1 MIPFAKYNCSGR
13 ILTTRIAPFY
23 LLPVVLHTPFLS
35 VSAFFPCFNDAGTI
49 ARLVILANEILREVT
64 KDYEIIVVDDGSTDH
79 SVAVLEELL
88 RSRSVPF
95 RIVCHPR
102 NLGYGGALR
111 TGFAE
116 ATKDWV
122 FYTDGDAQYD
132 VVELCRL
139 LAAVDDVVDVV
150 QGYKLTRQ
158 DAWHRVLIGAV
169 YREVARVVFCLKIR
183 DVDCDFR
190 LIRRSILQKIALEHN
205 SGIICVEL
213 VRKLQDAGARF
224 VEVPV
229 HHYRRP
235 CGRSQFFTAPR
246 IVEVVFDMVRLWWR
260 LTVRQA
266 GRRSM

>member
-1 MIPFAKYNCSGR
+1 MILRLAVPVTS
-13 ILTTRIAPFY
+13 Y
-23 LLPVVLHTPFLS
+23 LS
-35 VSAFFPCFNDAGTI
+35 ISAVFPCFNDAGSI
-49 ARLVILANEILREVT
+49 ASLVARANAILREVT
-64 KDYEIIVVDDGSTDH
+64 ADYEIIVVDDGSTDH

-88 RSRSVPF
+88 RSCPVPL
-95 RIVCHPR
+95 RLVRHPR

-116 ATKDWV
+116 ATKEWI

-132 VVELCRL
+132 VAELRSL
-139 LAAVDDVVDVV
+139 LALVHDDIDVV
-150 QGYKLTRQ
+150 QGYKLRRQ
-158 DAWHRVLIGAV
+158 DPWHRVLLGAV
-169 YREVARVVFCLKIR
+169 YRKVARIMFCLKIR

-205 SGIICVEL
+205 SGVICLEL
-213 VRKLQDAGARF
+213 VRKLQDTGARF

-235 CGRSQFFTAPR
+235 YGRSQFFTVPR
-246 IVEVVFDMVRLWWR
+246 VVEVGFDMVRLWWR

-266 GRRSM
+266 ARRDP

>member
-1 MIPFAKYNCSGR
+1 VA
-13 ILTTRIAPFY
+13 FY
-23 LLPVVLHTPFLS
+23 DSSVLLVPVTSFLS
-35 VSAFFPCFNDAGTI
+35 VSAFFPCFNDGGTI
-49 ARLVILANEILREVT
+49 AGLVVLANETLQKVT
-64 KDYEIIVVDDGSTDH
+64 TDYEIIVVDDGSTDH

-88 RSRSVPF
+88 GSHSMPLRV
-95 RIVCHPR
+95 VCHPR

-111 TGFAE
+111 SGFAE

-132 VVELCRL
+132 VAELRRL
-139 LAAVDDVVDVV
+139 VALIDDGIDVV

-169 YREVARVVFCLKIR
+169 YRKLAMMVFYLKIR

-190 LIRRSILQKIALEHN
+190 LIRRSVLQKITLEHN
-205 SGIICVEL
+205 SGIVCLEL

-229 HHYRRP
+229 HHYRRAY
-235 CGRSQFFTAPR
+235 GRSQFFTVTR
-246 IVEVVFDMVRLWWR
+246 IAEVVFDMLRLWWR
-260 LTVRQA
+260 LRVRQGA
-266 GRRSM
+266 RRTP

>member
-1 MIPFAKYNCSGR
+1 M
-13 ILTTRIAPFY
+13 
-23 LLPVVLHTPFLS
+23 LPSVVLDTPFLS

-49 ARLVILANEILREVT
+49 ARLVILANETLREIT
-64 KDYEIIVVDDGSTDH
+64 NDYEIIVVDDGSTDH
-79 SVAVLEELL
+79 SVVALEELL
-88 RSRSVPF
+88 KSGSVPL
-95 RIVCHPR
+95 RLVRHPC

-116 ATKDWV
+116 ASKDWV

-132 VVELCRL
+132 VAELRKL
-139 LAAVDDVVDVV
+139 LALVDDGIDVV

-169 YREVARVVFCLKIR
+169 YRKVARIMFRLKIR

-190 LIRRSILQKIALEHN
+190 LIRRAVLQKISLERN
-205 SGIICVEL
+205 SGIICLEL

-224 VEVPV
+224 IEAPV
-229 HHYRRP
+229 HHYRRTY
-235 CGRSQFFTAPR
+235 GRSQFFTAPR
-246 IVEVVFDMVRLWWR
+246 IAEVILDMVRLWWR

-266 GRRSM
+266 ARRSQ

>member
-1 MIPFAKYNCSGR
+1 MILRLAVPVTS
-13 ILTTRIAPFY
+13 Y
-23 LLPVVLHTPFLS
+23 LS
-35 VSAFFPCFNDAGTI
+35 ISAVFPCFNDAGSI
-49 ARLVILANEILREVT
+49 ASLVARANAILREVT
-64 KDYEIIVVDDGSTDH
+64 ADYEIIVVDDGSTDH

-88 RSRSVPF
+88 RSRPVPL
-95 RIVCHPR
+95 RLVRHPR

-116 ATKDWV
+116 ATKDWI

-132 VVELCRL
+132 VAELRSL
-139 LAAVDDVVDVV
+139 LALVHDDIDVV

-158 DAWHRVLIGAV
+158 DPWHRVLLGAV
-169 YREVARVVFCLKIR
+169 YRKVARIMFCLKIR

-205 SGIICVEL
+205 SGVICLEL
-213 VRKLQDAGARF
+213 VRKLQDTGARF

-229 HHYRRP
+229 HHYRRQY
-235 CGRSQFFTAPR
+235 GRSQFFTAPR
-246 IVEVVFDMVRLWWR
+246 VVEVGFDMVRLWWR

-266 GRRSM
+266 ARRDP

>member
-1 MIPFAKYNCSGR
+1 M
-13 ILTTRIAPFY
+13 TTRVAAFY
-23 LLPVVLHTPFLS
+23 DPGVLLVSVRPSLS

-49 ARLVILANEILREVT
+49 ASLVVLANETLQEIAT
-64 KDYEIIVVDDGSTDH
+64 DYEIIVVDDGSTDH
-79 SVAVLEELL
+79 SVTVLEELL
-88 RSRSVPF
+88 KSRSVPL
-95 RIVCHPR
+95 RVIRHPC

-132 VVELCRL
+132 VTELRRL
-139 LAAVDDVVDVV
+139 LALVDDSIDVV

-169 YREVARVVFCLKIR
+169 YRKVARIVFCLKIR

-190 LIRRSILQKIALEHN
+190 LIRRSVLQKIALEHS
-205 SGIICVEL
+205 SGIICLEL

-224 VEVPV
+224 IEVPV
-229 HHYRRP
+229 HHYPRKY
-235 CGRSQFFTAPR
+235 GHSQFFTAPR
-246 IVEVVFDMVRLWWR
+246 IAEVVFDMVRLWWR
-260 LTVRQA
+260 LMVRHGARQS
-266 GRRSM
+266 R

>member
-1 MIPFAKYNCSGR
+1 
-13 ILTTRIAPFY
+13 LTTRLVAFY
-23 LLPVVLHTPFLS
+23 DSSVLLVPVTSFLS
-35 VSAFFPCFNDAGTI
+35 VSAFFPCFNDGGTI
-49 ARLVILANEILREVT
+49 AGLVVLANETLQEVT
-64 KDYEIIVVDDGSTDH
+64 TDYEIIVVDDGSTDH

-88 RSRSVPF
+88 RSRSMPLRVV
-95 RIVCHPR
+95 RHPR

-111 TGFAE
+111 SGFAE

-132 VVELCRL
+132 VAELRKL
-139 LAAVDDVVDVV
+139 LALIDDGIDVV

-169 YREVARVVFCLKIR
+169 YRKVARIVFYLKIR

-190 LIRRSILQKIALEHN
+190 LIRRSVLQKIALEHN
-205 SGIICVEL
+205 SGIICLEL

-235 CGRSQFFTAPR
+235 YGRSQFFTAPR
-246 IVEVVFDMVRLWWR
+246 IAEVVFDMLRLWWR
-260 LTVRQA
+260 LTVRQGA
-266 GRRSM
+266 RRSP

>member
-1 MIPFAKYNCSGR
+1 M
-13 ILTTRIAPFY
+13 
-23 LLPVVLHTPFLS
+23 LPSVVLDTPFLS
-35 VSAFFPCFNDAGTI
+35 VSAFFPCFNDAATI
-49 ARLVILANEILREVT
+49 ARLVILANETLREVT

-79 SVAVLEELL
+79 SAAVLEELL
-88 RSRSVPF
+88 RSRSVPL
-95 RIVCHPR
+95 RIVRHPR

-132 VVELCRL
+132 VAELRKLLVVVE
-139 LAAVDDVVDVV
+139 DGVDVV
-150 QGYKLTRQ
+150 QGYKLRRQ

-169 YREVARVVFCLKIR
+169 YREVARIVFCLKIR

-190 LIRRSILQKIALEHN
+190 LIRRSVLQKIALEHN
-205 SGIICVEL
+205 SGIICLEL
-213 VRKLQDAGARF
+213 VRKLQDVGAGF

-229 HHYRRP
+229 HHYRRQY
-235 CGRSQFFTAPR
+235 GRSQFFTPLR
-246 IVEVVFDMVRLWWR
+246 IAEVVFDMVRLWWR

-266 GRRSM
+266 AGRSP